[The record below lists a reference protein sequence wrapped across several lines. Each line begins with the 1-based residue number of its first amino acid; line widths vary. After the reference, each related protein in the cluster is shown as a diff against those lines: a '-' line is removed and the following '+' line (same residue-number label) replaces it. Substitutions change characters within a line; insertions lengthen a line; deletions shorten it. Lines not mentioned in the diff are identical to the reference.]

1 MGKFFYDGMGIKRNI
16 LPLTLNKKKIIALS
30 LLGLIVISA
39 SIGALRYMNGGKI
52 ALHNDKQKAEILI
65 PTGASFD
72 DVCTILDVVADYD
85 KTKFNTLSAI
95 MKYSEYIHA
104 GRYEITNGMTIRS
117 LIQLLRSGNQ
127 KPVNVTFNNVRTLP
141 QLAGIASRHLE
152 ADSVELLAA
161 MADSA
166 LVTSL
171 GYNKETFPVIFIP
184 DTYQFMWN
192 TSAEQWVKRMKHE
205 YDKFWTDERKHKA
218 DSIGLTITE
227 VSILASIVEE
237 ETNRK
242 DEYPIIAGLYLNR
255 LRKGMLL
262 QACPTLKYS
271 LGDFSLRRILAKD
284 KNVESPYNTYKY
296 LGLPPGPIRL
306 PMSTTIDAV
315 LNAADTEYLFM
326 CAKPDGSGGHNFART
341 NAEHSRNAANYQ
353 KELNR
358 RKIYR

>member
-1 MGKFFYDGMGIKRNI
+1 MGIKRNI
-16 LPLTLNKKKIIALS
+16 LPLTLNKKKIVALS
-30 LLGLIVISA
+30 LLGLIVIGA
-39 SIGALRYMNGGKI
+39 SVAALRFMYSGTIK
-52 ALHNDKQKAEILI
+52 LHDDKNKAEILI

-72 DVCTILDVVADYD
+72 DVCTLLEVVADYD
-85 KTKFNTLSAI
+85 KTKFSTLSAL
-95 MKYSEYIHA
+95 MKYNYNIHA
-104 GRYEITNGMTIRS
+104 GRYEVKNGMTIRS

-127 KPVNVTFNNVRTLP
+127 LPVNVTFNNVRTLP

-152 ADSVELLAA
+152 ADSAELLAA
-161 MADSA
+161 MTDTA
-166 LVTSL
+166 LVASL
-171 GYNKETFPVIFIP
+171 GLNKETFPVIFIP
-184 DTYQFMWN
+184 NTYQFLWN
-192 TSAEQWVKRMKHE
+192 TSGEQWVKRMKHE
-205 YDKFWTDERKHKA
+205 YDKFWTDERTHKA

-237 ETNRK
+237 ETNRR

-271 LGDFSLRRILAKD
+271 LGDFTIRRILAKD
-284 KNVESPYNTYKY
+284 KDVESPYNTYKY
-296 LGLPPGPIRL
+296 LGLPPGPIRM
-306 PMSTTIDAV
+306 PSSTTIDAV
-315 LNAADTEYLFM
+315 LNATPSEYLFM

-341 NAEHSRNAANYQ
+341 NAEHSRNAAKYQ